1 MDSGLQDLA
10 DKAVRYAIDS
20 GAEYCDARVEQ
31 QERKSALIE
40 NGETEYVRTN
50 NDTGIGIRLVKEGT
64 WSFCSITNPNSSEQ
78 IKEAVNVALRNSSH
92 YAKNKKNK
100 ISLYPN
106 AVNKTNID
114 FPVLKKPELE

>member
-50 NDTGIGIRLVKEGT
+50 NDTGIGI
-64 WSFCSITNPNSSEQ
+64 
-78 IKEAVNVALRNSSH
+78 
-92 YAKNKKNK
+92 K
-100 ISLYPN
+100 IGR
-106 AVNKTNID
+106 AHV
-114 FPVLKKPELE
+114 